1 MKKIT
6 YVLIMLIMFAALV
19 ACNDNAGT
27 ANDAAFKKYLEETK
41 PLNSATLDSLVE
53 ENADLQL
60 PADLFGPIVIDNTKI
75 SIETSEVE
83 FDVYAWQEAEK
94 IYINAPTNEADM
106 TITESRYLDLS
117 QLETMYDEAISQ
129 LSQLDAD
136 KPSELYEK
144 VISEY
149 GYDLGL
155 AGTPLEKRT
164 LDELLDVFN
173 YKYTDFRKVEEGKYA
188 VKDEVL
194 FAKILKWSYEEIT
207 VEQFI
212 QMLTESQMQFNL
224 YAYFDGKHISAYEVV
239 AKETDGDE
247 VLEVKIKLSFLYNE
261 DECYGIKV
269 DGNFGEYDVTLEI
282 KVVEESLVAQL
293 VVDVP
298 SVQKVVIDLK
308 LSSNSLEFSIVNN
321 DETMCDVDLQYGI
334 TQTENSTKLYLSG
347 SIVYDEFAI
356 TITNGS
362 EVVIPSDRLA
372 TKDAALNLLES
383 VSVQ

>member
-60 PADLFGPIVIDNTKI
+60 PADLFAPIVIDNTKI
-75 SIETSEVE
+75 SVETSEVE
-83 FDVYAWQEAEK
+83 FDIYAWQEAEK
-94 IYINAPTNEADM
+94 IYINAPTNEANM

-117 QLETMYDEAISQ
+117 QLEEMYDEAISQ

-136 KPSELYEK
+136 KPSELYEAF
-144 VISEY
+144 INGY
-149 GYDLGL
+149 GTELE
-155 AGTPLEKRT
+155 GTPFAIRT
-164 LDELLDVFN
+164 LDELLDIFN

-194 FAKILKWSYEEIT
+194 FAKLLKWSYEEIT

-239 AKETDGDE
+239 AKETDEDE
-247 VLEVKIKLSFLYNE
+247 VLEIKIKLSFLYNE

-269 DGNFGEYDVTLEI
+269 VGNFGEYDITLEI
-282 KVVEESLVAQL
+282 KFVEESLVAQL

-298 SVQKVVIDLK
+298 SVQKLVIDLK

-321 DETMCDVDLQYGI
+321 DETMCDVDLKYGI